1 MWNPEIA
8 TQFVVSNDDDQNP
21 SFNVWDLRKTDYPV
35 STFQNIHYSGITSI
49 SWCLADPNLVAS
61 TGRDDRTVITN
72 FKSREMVMEFP
83 NTSTSYESVT
93 WSQHLQGKLA
103 ALDSQ
108 GNTDVLSFQPQS
120 QQSVGQPRQA
130 GAEES
135 FAVPMPNQQTGIP
148 YTPKWLK
155 PKCGARFGFGG
166 KLVSF

>member
-1 MWNPEIA
+1 
-8 TQFVVSNDDDQNP
+8 
-21 SFNVWDLRKTDYPV
+21 
-35 STFQNIHYSGITSI
+35 
-49 SWCLADPNLVAS
+49 
-61 TGRDDRTVITN
+61 
-72 FKSREMVMEFP
+72 MEFP

-135 FAVPMPNQQTGIP
+135 YAVPMPNQQTGIP

>member
-108 GNTDVLSFQPQS
+108 GNTDVLSFQP
-120 QQSVGQPRQA
+120 
-130 GAEES
+130 
-135 FAVPMPNQQTGIP
+135 
-148 YTPKWLK
+148 
-155 PKCGARFGFGG
+155 
-166 KLVSF
+166 